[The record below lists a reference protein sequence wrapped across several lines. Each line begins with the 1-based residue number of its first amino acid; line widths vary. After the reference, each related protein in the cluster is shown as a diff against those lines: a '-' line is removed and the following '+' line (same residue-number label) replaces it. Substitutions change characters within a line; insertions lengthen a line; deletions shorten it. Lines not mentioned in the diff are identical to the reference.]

1 MNKLLLATLTLTASL
16 FATEIPLEKVA
27 LHTFNKSVE
36 LNAQVI
42 QLSNA
47 QQSITSLVAGHLEKY
62 YVKPAQRVK
71 EGQKVALIESIVVS
85 KMSADYLALKKQ
97 LNAADKNY
105 KATKSLYEKGMTS
118 MQELNN
124 QEIKRSRI
132 NAQLT
137 ALESQLA
144 TVGIN
149 ASRLKEA
156 TANFVLYAH
165 SSGTVSALLKPLHSS
180 VSVSEPVISI
190 VKNQAYYIKSFLP
203 IEYATK
209 VNVGDKI
216 VVNYGGKNIVTHITQ
231 ILPKVDEVT
240 QRVVVLSSVDEKIEH
255 LFLNTY
261 IKSTVYFGD
270 SLKHKAVKKSALSFF
285 NNEWVVFVP
294 NEEKEHHEEAGHDE
308 HGDEHIKEPHED
320 QGELSEA
327 QERDHLGGSEEG
339 EHGEHHEEDE
349 APYTLKVVQIV
360 TQDEAYVAVDGLEL
374 GEEYVSG
381 KSYYVKSMIL
391 KGSLGDGD

>member
-1 MNKLLLATLTLTASL
+1 MNKLLLVTLTLASSL
-16 FATEIPLEKVA
+16 FATEIPVEKVSS
-27 LHTFNKSVE
+27 HIFNKSVE

-71 EGQKVALIESIVVS
+71 EGQRVALIESIVVS

-97 LNAADKNY
+97 LHASSKNY
-105 KATKSLYEKGMTS
+105 EAVKNLYTKGMTS

-124 QEIKRSRI
+124 QEIERSKI

-137 ALESQLA
+137 ALESQLTTLGLDA
-144 TVGIN
+144 N
-149 ASRLKEA
+149 KLKVA

-165 SSGTVSALLKPLHSS
+165 SAGTVSALLKPLHSS
-180 VSVSEPVISI
+180 INVSDPVISI

-216 VVNYGGKNIVTHITQ
+216 VVNYGGKNIITHITQ

-240 QRVVVLSSVDEKIEH
+240 QRVVVLSSVDEKVEH

-261 IKSTVYFGD
+261 LKSTVYFGD
-270 SLKHKAVKKSALSFF
+270 ALKHAAVKKSALSFF

-294 NEEKEHHEEAGHDE
+294 KEEEAE
-308 HGDEHIKEPHED
+308 V
-320 QGELSEA
+320 
-327 QERDHLGGSEEG
+327 
-339 EHGEHHEEDE
+339 
-349 APYTLKVVQIV
+349 PYTLAVVKII
-360 TQDEAYVAVDGLEL
+360 TQDESYAAIEGLDL
-374 GEEYVSG
+374 GEEYVSA
-381 KSYYVKSMIL
+381 KSYYVKSALL